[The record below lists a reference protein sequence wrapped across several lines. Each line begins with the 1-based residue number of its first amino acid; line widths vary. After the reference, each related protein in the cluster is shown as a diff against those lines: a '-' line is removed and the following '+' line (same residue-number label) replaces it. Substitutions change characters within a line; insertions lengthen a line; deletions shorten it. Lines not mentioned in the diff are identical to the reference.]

1 MGAYA
6 VYSDKPFRTN
16 GEIKKKR
23 KRGRIDDL
31 MEMVKGAYLE
41 TDKTTGDVK
50 LMRDG
55 ETLGVFRDEED
66 E

>member
-16 GEIKKKR
+16 GKIKTKR
-23 KRGRIDDL
+23 KRSHIDEL
-31 MEMVKGAYLE
+31 MEMVRGAYLE
-41 TDKTTGDVK
+41 TDQITGDVK

-55 ETLGVFRDEED
+55 KTLGVFRDED